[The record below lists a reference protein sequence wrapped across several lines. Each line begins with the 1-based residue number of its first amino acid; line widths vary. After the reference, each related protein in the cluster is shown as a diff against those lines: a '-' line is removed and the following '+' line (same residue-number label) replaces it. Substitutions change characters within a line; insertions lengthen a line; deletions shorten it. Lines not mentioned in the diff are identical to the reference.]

1 MVRPR
6 RSQTRR
12 TPGRYRPTTV
22 SQRSIR
28 TAAAGGL
35 LLGALAAGLVL
46 LALGG
51 DPEPAGASPDSPAT
65 ATSATTTTPTWVSP
79 LETRIGPAAL
89 VPTTLTLED
98 DEVRLAFDL
107 YALTPSGGRAGG
119 PPGRDAAAAPD
130 HWTLLAS
137 SGDIEAEAPAHTA
150 GGITFTVP
158 AGFTLDDVLGVRID
172 RYRVAVP
179 MWYPLD
185 IAAGDASWHDAG
197 PEFRVRLADVLE
209 QRENF
214 LVIVEVEGP
223 AGLVREMSVEGRGRE
238 WVSSSRSMVGTN
250 RVTLDFRGA
259 ELPDPLP
266 LVALGVEW
274 VPVEAAIELD
284 LSGVSR

>member
-1 MVRPR
+1 MVRTGLP
-6 RSQTRR
+6 Q
-12 TPGRYRPTTV
+12 PGRAPARYRPATV
-22 SQRSIR
+22 SSRSIR
-28 TAAAGGL
+28 AAAIGGL
-35 LLGALAAGLVL
+35 LLGALATGLVL
-46 LALGG
+46 LAFGG
-51 DPEPAGASPDSPAT
+51 DPEPAVAPTDSGGPAT
-65 ATSATTTTPTWVSP
+65 STTTTAPPWVSP
-79 LETRIGPAAL
+79 LEARIGPAAV
-89 VPTTLTLED
+89 VPTTLTLD
-98 DEVRLAFDL
+98 GDEVRLVFDTYGL
-107 YALTPSGGRAGG
+107 VPTGAREGF
-119 PPGRDAAAAPD
+119 PGRELPAAPD
-130 HWTLLAS
+130 RWTLLTT
-137 SGDIEAEAPAHTA
+137 SGDVEAEAPAHTA

-185 IAAGDASWHDAG
+185 IAAGDAAWHEAG

-214 LVIVEVEGP
+214 LVFVEVEGP
-223 AGLVREMSVEGRGRE
+223 AGLVGEMSVEGRGRD
-238 WVSSSRSMVGTN
+238 WVSASRSMIGSN